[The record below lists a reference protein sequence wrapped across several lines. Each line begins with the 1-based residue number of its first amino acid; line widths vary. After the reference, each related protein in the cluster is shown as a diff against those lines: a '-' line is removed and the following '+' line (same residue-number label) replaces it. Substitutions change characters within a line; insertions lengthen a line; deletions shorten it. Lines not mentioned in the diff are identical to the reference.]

1 VDLPLTMSK
10 LLHLGVPLPDVV
22 RAATTTPA
30 ALVGA
35 GELGTLQPGAPA
47 DVAVLR
53 IQDSS
58 MALADSQGVVESVE
72 RILRAELTIVGG
84 VVTRAASVE
93 VPLRPYL
100 EADHEVDC
108 SVPI

>member
-1 VDLPLTMSK
+1 MSK
-10 LLHLGVPLPDVV
+10 LLHLGMSLPDVV
-22 RAATTTPA
+22 RAATATPA

-35 GELGTLQPGAPA
+35 TELGTLRTGSPA

-53 IQDSS
+53 IEDSP
-58 MALADSQGVVESVE
+58 MALADSQGVVETVE

-84 VVTRAASVE
+84 VVTRAGSVE

-100 EADHEVDC
+100 DADYAVDC